1 MDSIYKT
8 MDISHTMYTL
18 DLTKILVYH
27 KTSSVTL
34 EKQWF
39 KSKFVSYYL

>member
-39 KSKFVSYYL
+39 MSMSISYF